1 MKNFFSVI
9 LTLIMLVSLSAC
21 GNGNKGSGKTL
32 CEQGLDVASLMVEAT
47 RTEKYV
53 EIYSPSSEL
62 GKMIKEIGEGDYETL
77 EAVYAIT
84 IDDGKFHE
92 ILEVDNYDEISERL
106 QAALR
111 SRMFGS
117 MITQIN
123 GMGSAEEL
131 AVSSICTHGKTFVD
145 DSITD
150 NTIYLYVY
158 EDALPI
164 AVTFTVGEDGAVSAA
179 GAFIMYDKFFCGSV
193 EEVEKSFRAFNV
205 EVSEVDY
212 TTVYEEK

>member
-1 MKNFFSVI
+1 MKKCLSVV
-9 LTLIMLVSLSAC
+9 LTLIMLVSMSAC
-21 GNGNKGSGKTL
+21 GNGSKGSGKSL
-32 CEQGLDVASLMVEAT
+32 YEQGLDVASLMVEAT
-47 RTEKYV
+47 RTEQYV
-53 EIYSPSSEL
+53 EIYSSSSEL

-84 IDDGKFHE
+84 IDDEKFRE
-92 ILEVDNYDEISERL
+92 IPELDNYDEISERL

-111 SRMFGS
+111 NRMFGS
-117 MITQIN
+117 LITQIN
-123 GMGSAEEL
+123 GMGGTEKL
-131 AVSSICTHGKTFVD
+131 AVSGICTHGKTFVD

-179 GAFIMYDKFFCGSV
+179 GAFVMYDGFSCGSV
-193 EEVEKSFRAFNV
+193 EEVEESFRAFDA

-212 TTVYEEK
+212 STVYEAK

>member
-1 MKNFFSVI
+1 MKKCLSVL
-9 LTLIMLVSLSAC
+9 LTLIMLVSVSAC
-21 GNGNKGSGKTL
+21 GNGSKGSGKTL
-32 CEQGLDVASLMVEAT
+32 YEQGLDVASLMVEAT

-53 EIYSPSSEL
+53 EIYSSSSEL

-84 IDDGKFHE
+84 IDDEKFRG
-92 ILEVDNYDEISERL
+92 ILEVDNYNEISERL

-111 SRMFGS
+111 NRMFGS
-117 MITQIN
+117 LITQIN
-123 GMGSAEEL
+123 GMGGTEEL

-164 AVTFTVGEDGAVSAA
+164 AVTFTVGEDGAVSAS
-179 GAFIMYDKFFCGSV
+179 GTFIMYDGFSCGSV
-193 EEVEKSFRAFNV
+193 EEVEESFRAFDV
-205 EVSEVDY
+205 EVSEIDY
-212 TTVYEEK
+212 SSVYEAK

>member
-1 MKNFFSVI
+1 MKKCLSVL
-9 LTLIMLVSLSAC
+9 LTLIMLVSVSAC
-21 GNGNKGSGKTL
+21 GNGSKGSGKTL
-32 CEQGLDVASLMVEAT
+32 YEQGFDVASLMVEAT

-53 EIYSPSSEL
+53 EIYSSSSEL
-62 GKMIKEIGEGDYETL
+62 GKIIKEIGEGDYETL

-84 IDDGKFHE
+84 IDDEKFRE
-92 ILEVDNYDEISERL
+92 ILEVDNYNEISERL

-111 SRMFGS
+111 NRMFGS
-117 MITQIN
+117 LITQIN
-123 GMGSAEEL
+123 GMGGTEEL

-164 AVTFTVGEDGAVSAA
+164 AVTFTVGEGGAVSAS
-179 GAFIMYDKFFCGSV
+179 GTFIMYDGFSCGSV
-193 EEVEKSFRAFNV
+193 EEVEESFRAFNV
-205 EVSEVDY
+205 EVSEIDY
-212 TTVYEEK
+212 SSVYEAK

>member
-1 MKNFFSVI
+1 MKKCLSVV
-9 LTLIMLVSLSAC
+9 LTLVMLVSVSAC
-21 GNGNKGSGKTL
+21 GNGSKGSGKTL
-32 CEQGLDVASLMVEAT
+32 YEQGLEVASLMVEAT

-53 EIYSPSSEL
+53 EIYSSSSEL

-84 IDDGKFHE
+84 IDDEKFRG
-92 ILEVDNYDEISERL
+92 ILEVDNYNEISERL

-111 SRMFGS
+111 NRMFGS
-117 MITQIN
+117 LITQIN
-123 GMGSAEEL
+123 GMGGTEEL

-164 AVTFTVGEDGAVSAA
+164 AVTFTVGEGGAVSAS
-179 GAFIMYDKFFCGSV
+179 GTFIMYDGFSCGSV
-193 EEVEKSFRAFNV
+193 EEVEESFRAFDV
-205 EVSEVDY
+205 EVSEIDY
-212 TTVYEEK
+212 K

>member
-1 MKNFFSVI
+1 MKKCLSVV
-9 LTLIMLVSLSAC
+9 LTLVMLVSMSAC
-21 GNGNKGSGKTL
+21 GNRSKGSGKTL
-32 CEQGLDVASLMVEAT
+32 YEQGLDVASLMVEAT

-53 EIYSPSSEL
+53 EIYSSSSEL

-84 IDDGKFHE
+84 IDDEKFRG
-92 ILEVDNYDEISERL
+92 ILEVDNYNEISERL

-111 SRMFGS
+111 NRMFGS
-117 MITQIN
+117 LITQIN
-123 GMGSAEEL
+123 GMGGTEEL

-164 AVTFTVGEDGAVSAA
+164 AVTFTVGEDGAVSAS
-179 GAFIMYDKFFCGSV
+179 GTFIMYDGFSCGSV
-193 EEVEKSFRAFNV
+193 EEVEESFRAFDV
-205 EVSEVDY
+205 EVSEIDY
-212 TTVYEEK
+212 K

>member
-1 MKNFFSVI
+1 MKKCLSVV
-9 LTLIMLVSLSAC
+9 LTLVMLVSMSAC
-21 GNGNKGSGKTL
+21 GNRSKGSGKTL
-32 CEQGLDVASLMVEAT
+32 YEQGLDVASLMVEAT

-53 EIYSPSSEL
+53 EIYSSSSEL

-84 IDDGKFHE
+84 IDDEKFRG
-92 ILEVDNYDEISERL
+92 ILEVDNYNEISERL

-111 SRMFGS
+111 NRMFGS
-117 MITQIN
+117 LITQIN
-123 GMGSAEEL
+123 GMGGTEEL

-164 AVTFTVGEDGAVSAA
+164 AVTFTVGEGGAVSAS
-179 GAFIMYDKFFCGSV
+179 GTFIMYDGFSCGSV
-193 EEVEKSFRAFNV
+193 EEVEESFRAFDV
-205 EVSEVDY
+205 EVSEIDY
-212 TTVYEEK
+212 K

>member
-1 MKNFFSVI
+1 MKKCLSVL
-9 LTLIMLVSLSAC
+9 LTLIMLVSVSAC
-21 GNGNKGSGKTL
+21 GNGSKGSGKTL
-32 CEQGLDVASLMVEAT
+32 YEQGLDVASLMVEAT

-53 EIYSPSSEL
+53 EIYSASSEL

-84 IDDGKFHE
+84 IDDEKFRG
-92 ILEVDNYDEISERL
+92 ILEVDNYNEISERL

-111 SRMFGS
+111 NRMFGS
-117 MITQIN
+117 LITQIN
-123 GMGSAEEL
+123 GMGGTEEL

-164 AVTFTVGEDGAVSAA
+164 AVTFTVGEDGAVSAS
-179 GAFIMYDKFFCGSV
+179 GTFIMYDGFSCGSV
-193 EEVEKSFRAFNV
+193 EEVEESFRAFDV
-205 EVSEVDY
+205 EVSEIDY
-212 TTVYEEK
+212 SSVYEAK

>member
-1 MKNFFSVI
+1 MKKIFSVV
-9 LTLIMLVSLSAC
+9 LAFAMLISMSAC
-21 GNGNKGSGKTL
+21 GNGSKGSGKTL
-32 CEQGLDVASLMVEAT
+32 YEQGLDVASLMVEAT

-53 EIYSPSSEL
+53 EIYSSSSEL

-84 IDDGKFHE
+84 IDDEKFRG
-92 ILEVDNYDEISERL
+92 ILEVDNYNEISERL

-111 SRMFGS
+111 NRMFGS
-117 MITQIN
+117 LITQIN
-123 GMGSAEEL
+123 GMGGTEEL

-145 DSITD
+145 DSITN

-164 AVTFTVGEDGAVSAA
+164 AVTFTVGEDGAVSAS
-179 GAFIMYDKFFCGSV
+179 GTFIMYDGFSCGSV
-193 EEVEKSFRAFNV
+193 EEVEESFRAFNV
-205 EVSEVDY
+205 EVSEIDY
-212 TTVYEEK
+212 SSVYEAK

>member
-1 MKNFFSVI
+1 MKKCLSVL
-9 LTLIMLVSLSAC
+9 LTLIMLVSVSAC
-21 GNGNKGSGKTL
+21 GNGSKGSGKTL
-32 CEQGLDVASLMVEAT
+32 YEQGLDVASLMVEAT

-53 EIYSPSSEL
+53 EIYSSSSEL

-84 IDDGKFHE
+84 IDDEKFRG
-92 ILEVDNYDEISERL
+92 ILEVDNYNEISERL

-111 SRMFGS
+111 NRMFGS
-117 MITQIN
+117 LITQIN
-123 GMGSAEEL
+123 GMGGTEEL

-164 AVTFTVGEDGAVSAA
+164 AVTFTVGEDGAVSAS
-179 GAFIMYDKFFCGSV
+179 GTFIMYDGFSCGSV
-193 EEVEKSFRAFNV
+193 EEVEESFRAFNV
-205 EVSEVDY
+205 EVSEIDY
-212 TTVYEEK
+212 SSVYEAK

>member
-1 MKNFFSVI
+1 MKKCLSVV
-9 LTLIMLVSLSAC
+9 LTLVMLVSVSAC
-21 GNGNKGSGKTL
+21 GNGSKDSGKTL
-32 CEQGLDVASLMVEAT
+32 YEQGLDVASLMVEAT

-53 EIYSPSSEL
+53 EIYSSSSEL

-84 IDDGKFHE
+84 IDDEKFRE
-92 ILEVDNYDEISERL
+92 ILEVDNYNEISERL

-111 SRMFGS
+111 NRMFGS
-117 MITQIN
+117 LITQIN
-123 GMGSAEEL
+123 GMGGTEEL

-164 AVTFTVGEDGAVSAA
+164 AVTFTVGEGGAVSAS
-179 GAFIMYDKFFCGSV
+179 GTFIMYDGFSCGSV
-193 EEVEKSFRAFNV
+193 EEVEESFRAFDV
-205 EVSEVDY
+205 EVSEIDY
-212 TTVYEEK
+212 K

>member
-1 MKNFFSVI
+1 MKKIFSVV
-9 LTLIMLVSLSAC
+9 LAFAMLISMSAC
-21 GNGNKGSGKTL
+21 GNGSKGSGKSL

-53 EIYSPSSEL
+53 EIYSSSSEL
-62 GKMIKEIGEGDYETL
+62 GKMIKEIGEGDYETF

-84 IDDGKFHE
+84 IDDEKFRG
-92 ILEVDNYDEISERL
+92 ILEVDNYNEISERL

-111 SRMFGS
+111 NRMFGS
-117 MITQIN
+117 LITQIN
-123 GMGSAEEL
+123 GMGGTEEL

-145 DSITD
+145 DSITE

-164 AVTFTVGEDGAVSAA
+164 AVTFTVGEDGAVSAS
-179 GAFIMYDKFFCGSV
+179 GTFIMYDGFSCGSV
-193 EEVEKSFRAFNV
+193 EEVEESFRAFDV
-205 EVSEVDY
+205 EVSEIDY
-212 TTVYEEK
+212 K

>member
-1 MKNFFSVI
+1 MKKCLSVL
-9 LTLIMLVSLSAC
+9 LTLIMLVSMSAC
-21 GNGNKGSGKTL
+21 GNGSKGSGKTL
-32 CEQGLDVASLMVEAT
+32 YEQGLDVASLMVEAT

-53 EIYSPSSEL
+53 EIYSSSSEL

-84 IDDGKFHE
+84 IDDEKFRG
-92 ILEVDNYDEISERL
+92 ILEVDNYNEISERL

-111 SRMFGS
+111 NRMFGS
-117 MITQIN
+117 LITQIN
-123 GMGSAEEL
+123 GMGGTEEL

-164 AVTFTVGEDGAVSAA
+164 AVTFTVGEDGAVSAS
-179 GAFIMYDKFFCGSV
+179 GTFIMYDGFSCGSV
-193 EEVEKSFRAFNV
+193 EEVEESFRAFDV
-205 EVSEVDY
+205 EVSEIDY
-212 TTVYEEK
+212 SSVYEAK

>member
-1 MKNFFSVI
+1 MKKCLSVV
-9 LTLIMLVSLSAC
+9 LAFTMLVSVSAC
-21 GNGNKGSGKTL
+21 GNGSKGSGKTL
-32 CEQGLDVASLMVEAT
+32 YEQGLDVASLMVEAT

-53 EIYSPSSEL
+53 EIYSSSSEL

-84 IDDGKFHE
+84 IDDEKFRE
-92 ILEVDNYDEISERL
+92 ILEVDNYNEISERL

-111 SRMFGS
+111 NRMFGS
-117 MITQIN
+117 LITQIN
-123 GMGSAEEL
+123 GMGGTEEL

-164 AVTFTVGEDGAVSAA
+164 AVTFTVGEDGAVSAS
-179 GAFIMYDKFFCGSV
+179 GTFIMYDGFSCGSV
-193 EEVEKSFRAFNV
+193 EEVEESFRAFDV
-205 EVSEVDY
+205 EVSEIDY
-212 TTVYEEK
+212 SSVYEAK

>member
-1 MKNFFSVI
+1 MKKCLSVL
-9 LTLIMLVSLSAC
+9 LTLIMLVSVSAC
-21 GNGNKGSGKTL
+21 GNGSKGSGKTL
-32 CEQGLDVASLMVEAT
+32 YEQGLDVASLMVEAT

-53 EIYSPSSEL
+53 EIYSSSSEL

-84 IDDGKFHE
+84 IDDEKFRG
-92 ILEVDNYDEISERL
+92 ILEVDNYNEISERL

-111 SRMFGS
+111 NRMFGS
-117 MITQIN
+117 LITQIN
-123 GMGSAEEL
+123 GMGGTEEL

-164 AVTFTVGEDGAVSAA
+164 AVTFTVGEGGAVSAS
-179 GAFIMYDKFFCGSV
+179 GTFIMYDGFSCGSV
-193 EEVEKSFRAFNV
+193 EEVEESFRAFDV
-205 EVSEVDY
+205 EVSEIDY
-212 TTVYEEK
+212 SSVYEAK

>member
-1 MKNFFSVI
+1 MKKILSVV
-9 LTLIMLVSLSAC
+9 LAFAMLISMSAC
-21 GNGNKGSGKTL
+21 GNGSKGSGKTL
-32 CEQGLDVASLMVEAT
+32 YEQGLDVASLMVEAT

-53 EIYSPSSEL
+53 EIYSSSSEL

-84 IDDGKFHE
+84 IDDEKFRE
-92 ILEVDNYDEISERL
+92 ILEVDNYNEISERL

-111 SRMFGS
+111 NRMFGS
-117 MITQIN
+117 LITQIN
-123 GMGSAEEL
+123 GMGGTEEL

-164 AVTFTVGEDGAVSAA
+164 AVTFTVGEDGAVSAS
-179 GAFIMYDKFFCGSV
+179 GTFIMYDGFSCGSV
-193 EEVEKSFRAFNV
+193 EEVEESFRAFDV
-205 EVSEVDY
+205 EVSEIDY
-212 TTVYEEK
+212 SSVYEAK

>member
-1 MKNFFSVI
+1 MKKCRSVL
-9 LTLIMLVSLSAC
+9 LTLIMLVSVSAC
-21 GNGNKGSGKTL
+21 GNGSKGSGKTL
-32 CEQGLDVASLMVEAT
+32 YEQGLDVASLMVEAT

-53 EIYSPSSEL
+53 EIYSSSSEL

-84 IDDGKFHE
+84 IDDEKFRG
-92 ILEVDNYDEISERL
+92 ILEVDNYNEISERL

-111 SRMFGS
+111 NRMFGS
-117 MITQIN
+117 LITQIN
-123 GMGSAEEL
+123 GMGGTEEL

-164 AVTFTVGEDGAVSAA
+164 AVTFTVGEDGAVSAS
-179 GAFIMYDKFFCGSV
+179 GTFIMYDGFSCGSV
-193 EEVEKSFRAFNV
+193 EEVEESFRAFNV
-205 EVSEVDY
+205 EVSEIDY
-212 TTVYEEK
+212 SSVYEAK

>member
-1 MKNFFSVI
+1 MKKCLSVL
-9 LTLIMLVSLSAC
+9 LTLIMLVSVSAC
-21 GNGNKGSGKTL
+21 GNGSKGSGKTL
-32 CEQGLDVASLMVEAT
+32 YEQGLDVASLMVEAT

-53 EIYSPSSEL
+53 EIYSSSSEL

-84 IDDGKFHE
+84 IDDEKFRE
-92 ILEVDNYDEISERL
+92 ILEVDNYNEISERL

-111 SRMFGS
+111 NRMFGS
-117 MITQIN
+117 LITQIN
-123 GMGSAEEL
+123 GMGGTEEL

-164 AVTFTVGEDGAVSAA
+164 AVTFTVGEDGAVSAS
-179 GAFIMYDKFFCGSV
+179 GTFIMYDGFSCGSV
-193 EEVEKSFRAFNV
+193 EEVEESFRAFDV
-205 EVSEVDY
+205 EVSEIDY
-212 TTVYEEK
+212 SSVYEAK

>member
-1 MKNFFSVI
+1 MKKCLSVV
-9 LTLIMLVSLSAC
+9 LTLVMLVSVSAC
-21 GNGNKGSGKTL
+21 GNGSKDSGKTL
-32 CEQGLDVASLMVEAT
+32 YEQGLDVASLMVEAT

-53 EIYSPSSEL
+53 EIYSSSSEL

-84 IDDGKFHE
+84 IDDEKFRG
-92 ILEVDNYDEISERL
+92 ILEVDNYNEISERL

-111 SRMFGS
+111 NRMFGS
-117 MITQIN
+117 LITQIN
-123 GMGSAEEL
+123 GMGGTEEL

-164 AVTFTVGEDGAVSAA
+164 AVTFTVGEGGAVSAS
-179 GAFIMYDKFFCGSV
+179 GTFIMYDGFSCGSV
-193 EEVEKSFRAFNV
+193 EEVEESFRAFDV
-205 EVSEVDY
+205 EVSEIDY
-212 TTVYEEK
+212 K